1 MWPHAVIYRKEHREE
16 LYHANPLNVKW
27 SGWLDL
33 NQRSA
38 APRAAAFSR
47 LRYTQLYGGVADQCG
62 VVGGVV

>member
-16 LYHANPLNVKW
+16 LYHANPMNVKW
-27 SGWLDL
+27 SGWLDS

-47 LRYTQLYGGVADQCG
+47 LRYTQLYG
-62 VVGGVV
+62 